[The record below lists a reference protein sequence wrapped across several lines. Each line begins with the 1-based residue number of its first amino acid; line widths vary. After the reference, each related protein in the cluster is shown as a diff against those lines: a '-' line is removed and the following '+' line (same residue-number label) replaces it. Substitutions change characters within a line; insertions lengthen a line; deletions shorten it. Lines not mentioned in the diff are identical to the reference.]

1 MFNKTALLASAVLAS
16 AVALGAC
23 SSDSSSGG
31 TGGSGGSAGHPAGG
45 AATGGTAGGGG
56 SGGSAGHPAGGAATG
71 GTAGGGTTGA
81 AGGGGTTGAAG
92 GGGTGGSGG
101 LGAPPTVGA
110 QIDRIGRPAINT
122 AITDPFDA
130 NATTHGMKQDM
141 YNAATPSTAM
151 SFEAAFESNL
161 AILDSLDMN
170 CGNQFAADKTK
181 TDATRYKPLADVL
194 LDDQLYVDTSSGTC
208 SVYLGVEANATK
220 IIPNTDCGGRTLTAD
235 VVDVSYSVLA
245 TGMIS
250 GVTDGVPMDDKT
262 PAATFPYLAAPN

>member
-1 MFNKTALLASAVLAS
+1 MKRSHTRGSNMLNKTALLASAVLAS

-23 SSDSSSGG
+23 SSDTASGG
-31 TGGSGGSAGHPAGG
+31 GTGGSAGHPAGG
-45 AATGGTAGGGG
+45 AATA
-56 SGGSAGHPAGGAATG
+56 
-71 GTAGGGTTGA
+71 GTAGGGTTGV
-81 AGGGGTTGAAG
+81 AGGAG
-92 GGGTGGSGG
+92 VGGSGG
-101 LGAPPTVGA
+101 AGAGGSGGAGAPPTVGA

-141 YNAATPSTAM
+141 YNAATPATAT
-151 SFEAAFESNL
+151 SFEAAFEANL

-208 SVYLGVEANATK
+208 SVYLGVEANATN

-235 VVDVSYSVLA
+235 VVDISYSVLA

-250 GVTDGVPMDDKT
+250 GVTDGVAMDDKV